1 MANSK
6 TIWRGSGSAKLTI
19 TQIQTDTAK
28 NGHISKYAFYCSS
41 ADLTGAIP
49 DASTNTTTIT
59 GNARVNK
66 SKDYTITSYLIYS
79 HKFGNGST
87 TATSNKVNNT
97 ITVHEPLNNQSL
109 KSISL
114 DDTWVWSNAPS
125 KVFKITPT
133 FDALSP
139 YSYEG
144 QYTSDS
150 TEAAAPKGSI
160 QSSAVGNITTESI
173 RTLTWRKNTGGST
186 NLGAR
191 YQNITIKVKSTT
203 TSAPSAVEIADKSA
217 TIQVRNAVIS
227 LSGLSNAT
235 TYGKATT
242 YINQTVT
249 FNPST
254 PYDTTLKLV
263 DKDGQGIQGNTV
275 SKDGSVLKLEG
286 NKIILDASKS
296 TNTGSPVEFTF
307 KVRSEQSAE
316 AKDTDLI
323 TFIVKPVDN
332 IINRT
337 VVEGQTFTIQ
347 DAGIGEI
354 THTEVTSGPI
364 KVVSTSGTSITLQG
378 KAVDVETDWVVEIQ
392 NAQGTTIR
400 ILGRTQALED
410 ITVNINS
417 GDYIVLG
424 KSTFGN
430 KLGDVASV
438 SRVGASTA
446 GTASVVNKEFKF
458 EAYDATGVIAAGRYP
473 VKVTGSNGATLTVQV
488 VVTDIA
494 VTVE

>member
-1 MANSK
+1 MADTK
-6 TIWRGSGSAKLTI
+6 TIWRGSESAKLTI
-19 TQIQTDTAK
+19 TSIQDATKA
-28 NGHISKYAFYCSS
+28 HISSYAFYCNTS
-41 ADLTGAIP
+41 DLSGNITN
-49 DASTNTTTIT
+49 ASTNTTSIT

-66 SKDYTITSYLIYS
+66 SKEYTITSYLIYR

-114 DDTWVWSNAPS
+114 NKTWVWSNAS
-125 KVFKITPT
+125 DTSFTITPT
-133 FDALSP
+133 FDELSP

-144 QYTSDS
+144 QYISDS
-150 TEAAAPKGSI
+150 IDTRVPKGSI
-160 QSSAVGNITTESI
+160 QSSAVGNIATQSI
-173 RTLTWRKNTGGST
+173 NTLTWKKNAGGST
-186 NLGAR
+186 NLGER
-191 YQNITIKVKSTT
+191 YQNITISVKSTT
-203 TSAPSAVEIADKSA
+203 NSAPSAVEIADRTA
-217 TIQVRNAVIS
+217 TIQVRNAVLS
-227 LSGLSNAT
+227 LSGLENAS

-242 YINQTVT
+242 KITQHVT

-263 DKDGQGIQGNTV
+263 DKDGQAFEGGNTV
-275 SKDGSVLKLEG
+275 SKDGSVLKLQG
-286 NKIILDASKS
+286 NTITLDASRS
-296 TNTGSPVEFTF
+296 SNTASPVEFTF

-316 AKDTDLI
+316 AKDTQLI
-323 TFIVKPVDN
+323 TFIVSPVKD
-332 IINRT
+332 IINQT

-347 DAGIGEI
+347 DAGIGAI
-354 THTEVTSGPI
+354 TSATVSSGPI
-364 KVVSTSGTSITLQG
+364 EVVGTNGTAIELKG
-378 KAVDVETDWVVEIQ
+378 LAVDVESDWIVTIQ
-392 NAQGTTIR
+392 NAQGTVIR

-438 SRVGASTA
+438 SSPTA
-446 GTASVVNKEFKF
+446 GKASVVNKEFKF
-458 EAYDATGVIAAGRYP
+458 EAYDATGVIAAGKYP

-494 VTVE
+494 VTVD

>member
-19 TQIQTDTAK
+19 TSIQDATKA
-28 NGHISKYAFYCSS
+28 HISSYAFYCNNASE
-41 ADLTGAIP
+41 LTGAIT
-49 DASTNTTTIT
+49 DASTNTTSII
-59 GNARVNK
+59 GEARVNK
-66 SKDYTITSYLIYS
+66 AKDYTITSYLIYI

-109 KSISL
+109 KNISL

-160 QSSAVGNITTESI
+160 QSSTVGDITTESI

-186 NLGAR
+186 NLGER
-191 YQNITIKVKSTT
+191 YQNITIKVKSTLN
-203 TSAPSAVEIADKSA
+203 SAPSAVEIADRSA

-227 LSGLSNAT
+227 LSGLKNAT

-242 YINQTVT
+242 KINQTVT
-249 FNPST
+249 FNPSDPFNT
-254 PYDTTLKLV
+254 SLILV
-263 DKDGQGIQGNTV
+263 DKDGQAIEGNTV
-275 SKDGSVLKLEG
+275 SKAGSVLKLEG
-286 NKIILDASKS
+286 NHITLDASKS
-296 TNTGSPVEFTF
+296 NNTATDVEFSF

-316 AKDTDLI
+316 VKDTQLI
-323 TFIVKPVDN
+323 TFIVKPVKD

-347 DAGIGEI
+347 DAGIGVI
-354 THTEVTSGPI
+354 TSATVDSGPI

-378 KAVDVETDWVVEIQ
+378 KAVDVVSDWVVTIT
-392 NAQGTTIR
+392 NAQGTAIK
-400 ILGRTQALED
+400 ILGHTEALED

-417 GDYIVLG
+417 GDYIVIG
-424 KSTFGN
+424 KTTFGN
-430 KLGDVASV
+430 KLGDVVSV
-438 SRVGASTA
+438 SSPSA
-446 GTASVVNKEFKF
+446 GKASVVNKEFKF

-494 VTVE
+494 VTVA

>member
-19 TQIQTDTAK
+19 TSMQTATAT
-28 NGHISKYAFYCSS
+28 NGHISSYAFYCNTT
-41 ADLTGAIP
+41 DLSGNTINGK
-49 DASTNTTTIT
+49 SYTTTIT

-66 SKDYTITSYLIYS
+66 SKNYTITSYLIYG

-87 TATSNKVNNT
+87 TATSNKVDNV

-114 DDTWVWSNAPS
+114 PSNENWVWSNASS

-150 TEAAAPKGSI
+150 IEAGAPKGSI
-160 QSSAVGNITTESI
+160 QSSAVGNITSDSI
-173 RTLTWRKNTGGST
+173 RTLTWKKNTGEST

-191 YQNITIKVKSTT
+191 YQNITIKVKSTLN
-203 TSAPSAVEIADKSA
+203 SAPSAVEIADRSA

-227 LSGLSNAT
+227 LTGLSNAT
-235 TYGKATT
+235 TYGKATK
-242 YINQTVT
+242 YITQTVT
-249 FNPST
+249 FNPNI

-263 DKDGQGIQGNTV
+263 DKDGQAIEGNTV
-275 SKDGSVLKLEG
+275 TKDGSVLKLEG
-286 NKIILDASKS
+286 NQITLDASKS
-296 TNTGSPVEFTF
+296 SNTASSVEFDF

-316 AKDTDLI
+316 AKDTQLI
-323 TFIVKPVDN
+323 TFIVKPVNN

-347 DAGIGEI
+347 DVGIGEI
-354 THTEVTSGPI
+354 TSAKVDNGPI
-364 KVVSTSGTSITLQG
+364 EVVGTNGTAIELKG
-378 KAVDVETDWVVEIQ
+378 LAVDVVSDWIVTIK
-392 NAQGTTIR
+392 NAQGTEIK
-400 ILGRTQALED
+400 ILGRTEALED

-417 GDYIVLG
+417 GDFIVIG

-438 SRVGASTA
+438 SKPAA

-458 EAYDATGVIAAGRYP
+458 EAYTTDGPIAAGRYP

-488 VVTDIA
+488 QVTDIA

>member
-6 TIWRGSGSAKLTI
+6 TIWRGSGSAQLTI
-19 TQIQTDTAK
+19 TQIQDATKA
-28 NGHISKYAFYCSS
+28 HISSYAFYCNTS
-41 ADLTGAIP
+41 DLSGNTTTG
-49 DASTNTTTIT
+49 STNTTTIK

-66 SKDYTITSYLIYS
+66 TKDYTITSYLIYS

-97 ITVHEPLNNQSL
+97 ITVHEPLDKQSL
-109 KSISL
+109 NRISL

-160 QSSAVGNITTESI
+160 QSSSVGNITTESI

-203 TSAPSAVEIADKSA
+203 NSAPSAVEIADKSA

-227 LSGLSNAT
+227 LSGLTNET

-242 YINQTVT
+242 YITQTVT

-263 DKDGQGIQGNTV
+263 DKDGQAIEGNTV
-275 SKDGSVLKLEG
+275 SKAGSVLKLER
-286 NKIILDASKS
+286 NQITLDASKS
-296 TNTGSPVEFTF
+296 TNDSAPVEFTF

-316 AKDTDLI
+316 AKDTDI
-323 TFIVKPVDN
+323 IKFIVNPVKNLVN
-332 IINRT
+332 IT
-337 VVEGQTFTIQ
+337 VVEGQTYTIQ
-347 DAGIGEI
+347 NAGIGEI
-354 THTEVTSGPI
+354 TSATVDGGPI

-378 KAVDVETDWVVEIQ
+378 KAVDSRGDWTVTIT
-392 NAQGTTIR
+392 NAQGTAIK
-400 ILGRTQALED
+400 ILGHTEALED

-438 SRVGASTA
+438 ATPTA

-488 VVTDIA
+488 QVTDIA
-494 VTVE
+494 VTIE